1 MQLRKMEA
9 GASDKDEVETSNG
22 SLDMSSMILV
32 HRQVREEEPHHSK
45 MCAVLFLDS
54 YGMIKMY
61 PHFPAVQCVWC
72 EDVKGAILLWVDFY
86 ESCYA

>member
-9 GASDKDEVETSNG
+9 GASDKDEVEASNG
-22 SLDMSSMILV
+22 SLDTCSMILV
-32 HRQVREEEPHHSK
+32 HRQVREEEMHHSK

-61 PHFPAVQCVWC
+61 PHFPAVHCVWC
-72 EDVKGAILLWVDFY
+72 KGVKGSILPWVDFN
-86 ESCYA
+86 ESC

>member
-9 GASDKDEVETSNG
+9 GASDKDEVEASNG

-32 HRQVREEEPHHSK
+32 HRQVQEEEPHHSK

-54 YGMIKMY
+54 HGMIKMY
-61 PHFPAVQCVWC
+61 PHFPAVHCVC
-72 EDVKGAILLWVDFY
+72 CKDVEGVILAWVD
-86 ESCYA
+86 